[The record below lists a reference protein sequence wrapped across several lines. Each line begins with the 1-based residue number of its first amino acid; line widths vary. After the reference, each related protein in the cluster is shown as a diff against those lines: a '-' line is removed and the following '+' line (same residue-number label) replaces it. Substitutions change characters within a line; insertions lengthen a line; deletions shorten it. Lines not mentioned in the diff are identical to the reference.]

1 MWSSDVIGN
10 AANATTAVG
19 AELAS
24 LRESHAPALLGWLL
38 LGGVVIAFTGH
49 SLLTPLVFLVG
60 ASPAVAFA
68 FYVAGALELDSLADG
83 QAALLFV
90 ATVIGIASGL
100 LACRLLLPVAAFA
113 LAATLGGVA
122 AALLQSVLLYRLLP
136 SRPELLF
143 SVGAA
148 FLALAFGAL
157 SLRVPDA
164 MVMASTAGIG
174 SYVSV
179 SAVGVL
185 AGDWPAEL
193 SPLSSSAAAR
203 ELPPVV
209 RLGYAAATLTLT
221 ALGTFTQ
228 ARVRRAWVT
237 HHHGGEGRRGGGVHD
252 DLDPERSGHGSRG
265 GGGGDRDDRGDRG
278 DRGGGVGGGD
288 RVGGG
293 AYSRRL
299 LPSPPSRSRDG
310 VDGYDDDDW
319 EAPARSSRGTSRK
332 PPRRHR
338 GDRRE
343 SAGGAGGGGGGGGGG
358 DGTAVGSRPHRGAS
372 FPSHGYGSTGSAAS
386 DDDETRS
393 LVDGG
398 GGRYGGRRG
407 RRGGG
412 GGAADDSDI
421 ESGRAPSVEG
431 RRAVGGGGDDA
442 YDTFAKAAH
451 GLAAAPLKPFDGPGE
466 DAGK

>member
-1 MWSSDVIGN
+1 MWSTDVIGN

-24 LRESHAPALLGWLL
+24 LRESHAPALLGWVL
-38 LGGVVIAFTGH
+38 LGGVLVAFTGH

-68 FYVAGALELDSLADG
+68 FYVASALELDSLADG

-90 ATVIGIASGL
+90 TTVIGIASGL

-113 LAATLGGVA
+113 LAAALGAVA
-122 AALLQSVLLYRLLP
+122 AAVLQSVLLYRLLP

-143 SVGAA
+143 SIGAA

-174 SYVSV
+174 SYIAV

-193 SPLSSSAAAR
+193 APLARSAAAR
-203 ELPPVV
+203 VLPAYV
-209 RLGYAAATLTLT
+209 RLGYAAAILTLT
-221 ALGTFTQ
+221 ALGTYTQ
-228 ARVRRAWVT
+228 ARVRRARGDKDLVDGR
-237 HHHGGEGRRGGGVHD
+237 GGGGAAAAAADRRGGA
-252 DLDPERSGHGSRG
+252 G
-265 GGGGDRDDRGDRG
+265 GGGGDERDLE
-278 DRGGGVGGGD
+278 RGGYGPGGQGHTR
-288 RVGGG
+288 RVQP
-293 AYSRRL
+293 
-299 LPSPPSRSRDG
+299 PSPSRDG
-310 VDGYDDDDW
+310 GDGYDEDDW
-319 EAPARSSRGTSRK
+319 EQPPRSSRGSSRK

-338 GDRRE
+338 Q
-343 SAGGAGGGGGGGGGG
+343 GGGGGADGAPAATRPPRGGP
-358 DGTAVGSRPHRGAS
+358 TAR
-372 FPSHGYGSTGSAAS
+372 GYGSTAGSGAS
-386 DDDETRS
+386 DEDETRS

-398 GGRYGGRRG
+398 RYGRRG
-407 RRGGG
+407 HRGG
-412 GGAADDSDI
+412 DESDM

-431 RRAVGGGGDDA
+431 RRTGGGDDG

-451 GLAAAPLKPFDGPGE
+451 GLAAAPLKSFDGPGE
-466 DAGK
+466 DAAK